1 LGVGNQ
7 RPGERETLTKQ
18 TLLRQM
24 KALRMLDLR
33 GHHGLRLSDIPR
45 PAAPTG
51 ETIDRVRSI
60 IDEVRT
66 HGDAALRS
74 LTKRYDG
81 ADLTSLAFDR
91 DAMEAAYHAIDPR
104 LAQALNVAHRRIH
117 EVYEAELP
125 TSSKVSSDGIT
136 VIRRNVPVASAGCYV
151 PGGVARYPSTVL
163 HTATLASVAG
173 VGRIVVATPPS
184 SGGGVDDATL
194 AASFVAGVASVY
206 PVGGAQAIAAL
217 AYGTETIAAVDT
229 IVGPG
234 NLYVALAK
242 AQVALDAG
250 IGSSFAGPSEVLVVA
265 DASVDPRHVAID
277 LAVQAEHGPNGL
289 AWLVTWDED
298 YLSKVDTALFEYV
311 ASAPRLDAIRST
323 LVNNGYAAL
332 VANRDQAIELANLI
346 APEHL
351 ELLYR
356 DGEADAHHVRNAG
369 VVFVGADATAAFGDY
384 VAGPSHV
391 LPTYGTARFASGLGL
406 EDFLRR
412 QHTVIVGPTAIE
424 DLGWAVEEFAKVE
437 GLVAHGES
445 VTMRRRP
452 SC

>member
-1 LGVGNQ
+1 MGGDEQ
-7 RPGERETLTKQ
+7 RPKERDTLTKQ
-18 TLLRQM
+18 TPVRQM
-24 KALRMLDLR
+24 KALRMVDLR
-33 GHHGLRLSDIPR
+33 GQIGLKLSDIPR
-45 PAAPTG
+45 PAAPAA
-51 ETIDRVRSI
+51 ETVDHVRVI
-60 IDEVRT
+60 IDEVRS

-81 ADLTSLAFDR
+81 VELTSLMFDR
-91 DAMEAAYHAIDPR
+91 DAMEAAYHAIDPC
-104 LAQALNVAHRRIH
+104 LAEALNVAHRRIH

-125 TSSKVSSDGIT
+125 TSSRVVSDGIS

-173 VGRIVVATPPS
+173 VERIVVATPPLFD
-184 SGGGVDDATL
+184 GRVDDATL
-194 AASFVAGVASVY
+194 AASFVAGVSSLY

-217 AYGTETIAAVDT
+217 AYGTETIPSVDT

-242 AQVALDAG
+242 AQVALDTG

-265 DASVDPRHVAID
+265 DATVDPRYAAID

-332 VANRDQAIELANLI
+332 VADREQAIELANLI

-356 DGEADAHHVRNAG
+356 DGEADAPHVRSAG
-369 VVFVGADATAAFGDY
+369 VIFVGADATAAFGDY

-412 QHTVIVGPTAIE
+412 QHTVIVGPSAIDE
-424 DLGWAVEEFAKVE
+424 LGWAVEEFAKVE
-437 GLVAHGES
+437 GLTAHGES
-445 VTMRRRP
+445 VTLRRRP